1 MKLKSKKERREQI
14 FAPQWSKKG
23 RVSRFDAP
31 QGLTLL
37 EFVQQGLNLTPKK
50 AFSIAEAMI
59 VFTIVSVAIASV
71 APMISKQAKYN
82 EMADTQA
89 RVLDE
94 RIKQNAV
101 PKGAIMMWSG
111 SLTNIPSGWALCN
124 GSNGTPDLRNKFI
137 VGAGDDYIV
146 GNNGGKEEITLEEKY
161 LPPHSHTKGSMRIV
175 GSITS
180 VDTNEHLTYSDL
192 IKTTG
197 AFKVSSEV
205 ITSYSGNDAGKG
217 GAIDNFYFDTNYSN
231 DAWTGNTSVYGGE
244 VVSTDSKTGIET
256 RAAQKLDI
264 RPPYYALAYIMKI
277 K

>member
-1 MKLKSKKERREQI
+1 MKLKSKKERREQFFALQGLEPKE
-14 FAPQWSKKG
+14 FAP
-23 RVSRFDAP
+23 
-31 QGLTLL
+31 
-37 EFVQQGLNLTPKK
+37 QGLNLTPRR

-71 APMISKQAKYN
+71 APMISKQTKYN

-137 VGAGDDYIV
+137 VGAGDDYSV
-146 GNNGGKEEITLEEKY
+146 GKNGGKEEITLEEKY
-161 LPPHSHTKGSMRIV
+161 LPPHSHTRGTMEIT
-175 GSITS
+175 GSIVNT
-180 VDTNEHLTYSDL
+180 DTTEHLTYSDAVEFS
-192 IKTTG
+192 G
-197 AFKVSSEV
+197 ALSTSTPEGSDNSGLGAAAGAAIQAIYFKASD
-205 ITSYSGNDAGKG
+205 G
-217 GAIDNFYFDTNYSN
+217 
-231 DAWTGNTSVYGGE
+231 WTGETSVYGGE
-244 VVSTDSKTGIET
+244 VSTDSKTGIET